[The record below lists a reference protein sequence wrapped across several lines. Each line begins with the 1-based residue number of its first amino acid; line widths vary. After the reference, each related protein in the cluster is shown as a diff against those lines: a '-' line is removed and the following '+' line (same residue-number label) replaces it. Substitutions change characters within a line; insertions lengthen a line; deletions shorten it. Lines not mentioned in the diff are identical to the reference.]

1 MADTRA
7 ARASNK
13 DEYDVLIVGAGVVGA
28 SLAAGLGRTGRRVL
42 VLERDLEEPDRI
54 VGELLQPGGVR
65 ALQLLELG
73 IRRVCEQA
81 LSGAT

>member
-1 MADTRA
+1 MP
-7 ARASNK
+7 RASE
-13 DEYDVLIVGAGVVGA
+13 D
-28 SLAAGLGRTGRRVL
+28 
-42 VLERDLEEPDRI
+42 
-54 VGELLQPGGVR
+54 VR